1 MNTPIVPALLGFT
14 IVCGGCGTG
23 APPTTK
29 APESAATTAAAVTPM
44 KAPIAPTADTPTASV
59 VAIDPAI
66 QKACGISANE
76 ALFAF
81 DSAKVQPG
89 AEKLLDSVVTCFL
102 KGPLKGRSLRLV
114 GRADPRGESEYN
126 LSLGQSRAD
135 AIAHYL
141 SVKGLDSAHQ
151 SATSRG
157 AMDAMGKDEPGWAK
171 DRRVDL
177 LLAP

>member
-1 MNTPIVPALLGFT
+1 MNLSTTSALLASVFAAA
-14 IVCGGCGTG
+14 GCGTDPPPPAA
-23 APPTTK
+23 APP
-29 APESAATTAAAVTPM
+29 PVATTAAVTSESKPA
-44 KAPIAPTADTPTASV
+44 APGDSPTASV
-59 VAIDPAI
+59 VAVDASI
-66 QKACGISANE
+66 QKACGISASE

-89 AEKLLDSVVTCFL
+89 AAKLLDSIVVCFA

-135 AIAHYL
+135 AIAQYML
-141 SVKGLDSAHQ
+141 VKGLGSAQ
-151 SATSRG
+151 QTTTSRG
-157 AMDAMGKDEPGWAK
+157 AMDAMGTDEPGWAK